1 MTAFS
6 SWSKLAMKGGR
17 GNGTSKECLHSSKHS
32 KSVAFGPWDQEF
44 TTWAAFGLHD
54 KAMSLDLVPAG

>member
-1 MTAFS
+1 
-6 SWSKLAMKGGR
+6 MKGGR